1 MILVDMNRMIGLFM
15 DYCHSKQLRPRTL
28 LSYEQA
34 LKLFAVWL
42 KESEGVQDVERVRE
56 GHIRRY
62 IMELQSRG
70 KHTACI
76 DQRTVSINHP
86 TNRRDYKERVS
97 SCTINN
103 YLRNLRVFFTWL
115 EETECIVQSPMKKV
129 RALPQARSPRD
140 FMTDEEVKR
149 LIKSLDKSV
158 FHEYRDLLIAL
169 LMLDCG
175 MRLGETLSIEMQ
187 QVNMTERSILL
198 PADKTK
204 GRKERQVYFAQKTA
218 VELRRWMQYK
228 DRYCESTSLFPVKH
242 TGFPLKVS
250 NYEANFRKYLQRINL
265 DKHIS
270 PHNLRNNFAKR
281 CLMSGMD
288 IYTLSRI
295 LGHSSVKVT
304 EQAYLDLTDADIR
317 RQYAKFSPVD
327 SIFK

>member
-1 MILVDMNRMIGLFM
+1 MIGLFM

-42 KESEGVQDVERVRE
+42 KESEGVRDVEKVRE

-70 KHTACI
+70 KYTACI
-76 DQRTVSINHP
+76 DQRMTRINHP
-86 TNRRDYKERVS
+86 TSRRDYNGKVS

-115 EETECIVQSPMKKV
+115 EESECIVHSPMKRV

-140 FMTDEEVKR
+140 FMTDEEVKV
-149 LIKSLDKSV
+149 LVKSMNKSV
-158 FHEYRDLLIAL
+158 FHEYRDLLVML

-175 MRLGETLSIEMQ
+175 MRLGETLSIEMR

-228 DRYCESTSLFPVKH
+228 DRYCDSDYLFPVKH
-242 TGFPLKVS
+242 TGMALKVS
-250 NYEANFRKYLQRINL
+250 NYEANFRKYLQRIDL

-317 RQYAKFSPVD
+317 RQYARFSPVD

>member
-1 MILVDMNRMIGLFM
+1 MIGLFM
-15 DYCHSKQLRPRTL
+15 DYCRSKQLRPRTL

-42 KESEGVQDVERVRE
+42 KESEGVQDIEKIRE

-70 KHTACI
+70 KYTVCI
-76 DQRTVSINHP
+76 DQRMTRINHP
-86 TNRRDYKERVS
+86 TNRRDYNGKVS

-115 EETECIVQSPMKKV
+115 EETECIVQSPMRKV

-140 FMTDEEVKR
+140 FMTDDEVKR

-158 FHEYRDLLIAL
+158 FHEYRDLLVAL

-175 MRLGETLSIEMQ
+175 MRLGETLSIEMR

-228 DRYCESTSLFPVKH
+228 DRYCDSDYLFPVKH
-242 TGFPLKVS
+242 TGMALKVS
-250 NYEANFRKYLQRINL
+250 NYETNFRKYLQRIEV

-281 CLMSGMD
+281 CLMAGMD

-304 EQAYLDLTDADIR
+304 EKAYLDLTDEDIR
-317 RQYAKFSPVD
+317 RRYSRFSPVD

>member
-1 MILVDMNRMIGLFM
+1 LILVDMYRMIGLFM

-70 KHTACI
+70 KYTACI
-76 DQRTVSINHP
+76 DQRMTRINHP
-86 TNRRDYKERVS
+86 TNRRDYKEKVS

-103 YLRNLRVFFTWL
+103 YLRVFFTWL

-140 FMTDEEVKR
+140 FMTDDEVKR

-158 FHEYRDLLIAL
+158 FNEYRDLPVAL

-218 VELRRWMQYK
+218 MELRRWMQYK
-228 DRYCESTSLFPVKH
+228 DRYCDSDSLFPVKH

-317 RQYAKFSPVD
+317 RQYARFSPVD